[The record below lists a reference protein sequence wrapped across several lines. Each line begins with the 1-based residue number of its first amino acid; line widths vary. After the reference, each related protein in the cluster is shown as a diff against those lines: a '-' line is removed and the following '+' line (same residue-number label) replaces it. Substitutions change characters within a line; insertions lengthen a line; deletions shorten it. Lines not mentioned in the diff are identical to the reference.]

1 VYLKSLTVRGFKSFA
16 DKTEIL
22 CQQGVIAVV
31 GPNGSGKSNIADAVL
46 WVLGEQSARHL
57 RGGSMEDVIFAGS
70 HSRSAL
76 GMAEVI
82 MTLDNSSGQLP
93 VEFTEVTI
101 GRRLYRSGESEY
113 LWIGKR
119 CRLSDIIDLLE
130 EPGLGRGIYSVISQG
145 RIDEVLSGRPDERR
159 ALVDEAAGVLKH
171 RKRKERAE
179 RKLDRVQQNLVRV
192 TDIHSEVKKQIGPL
206 KRQAE
211 SARVA
216 IDLQKQLEDLQVSL
230 TVSDLKKFQTDW
242 DAAGKVISESKG
254 ELTGIQK
261 NLEVVSEQLGSLRHE
276 AAGLTGS
283 IAERA
288 RLKETSI
295 RSSEILKG
303 MDRDVRTRFRM
314 IHSQSH
320 EITSRLEDF
329 ENSQDLTEQVLQTAK
344 TTKEAA
350 ATVVESASEKL
361 IVSRN
366 VLSAK
371 RANLLKHQEVENA
384 RVRDIGQR
392 AEELAKIR
400 SSMELLDSRVEE
412 LNRSSSTHGTALNQT
427 NVRAEA
433 LDAKDMPESLLALDS
448 ARTLVEQTQKAL
460 ATDIEKAEEIQRRF
474 DDELGSEN
482 LLAEELAGLKAE
494 GETLQGM
501 LDHSRG
507 SVGDDSASKT
517 IDDDFRGYISEL
529 LNVPEEVEELVTQV
543 LSDSA
548 SGLLVDGSKAALKL
562 IESRDAISGDLVI
575 LADDMVSSVPSIPLK
590 GGAIRPLNDLVST
603 KNASSKALKYLLST
617 SFIADTV
624 SAAVLES
631 SRHPNC
637 RFITIDGVILG
648 PGPTIRFS
656 GNAPKEQSSIR
667 LQRMVTEIEVSSK
680 EVSAKLQRMQDSRTK
695 LTATK
700 IQVHQDIASLRETLR
715 TARESQ
721 FDAKSSYES
730 TQSSR
735 SALGAQISEL
745 TETMRKES
753 TARDEA
759 DRLRSTLALELDT
772 LEGRARSNADG
783 LEPNPAEEMSA
794 IRTDVERLESEEVIL
809 LKNIENARE
818 SLSKADAE
826 FQKALADSA
835 SRSQQVRELRLR
847 EERIKGLGGDLPVVT
862 GLIQRSLAAS
872 EKVQEI
878 ASTQER
884 AAEQESEKNREVI
897 VQKEEARRVLRSTSD
912 TLSKKLHNAEVSQAS
927 LQAKVESSMAYLSD
941 ELEVPLETAVQLPE
955 LSIPRDEARTQVRS
969 FKARLSALGPV
980 NPVAVEEY
988 SALEERDQFL
998 SEQLEDLSES
1008 RHRVKEV
1015 IEELE
1020 RHINDVFA
1028 DTFEKASN
1036 HFSEIFSLLFPGG
1049 RGKLLLTDE
1058 DNTLDAGID
1067 IEVKLERKKFQ
1078 KLSLMSGGE
1087 RALAALAF
1095 TFALYATKPTP
1106 FCILDEVDAP
1116 LDEFNLSRFVDLI
1129 DRFRKESQFFII
1141 THQQRTMSAADVLYG
1156 VSMQAN
1162 GTTALVSQKIP
1173 EQKLSPTKSEQEEV
1187 LVD

>member
-1 VYLKSLTVRGFKSFA
+1 MYLKSLSARGFKSFA

-22 CQQGVIAVV
+22 CQRGVIAVV

-70 HSRSAL
+70 HSRPAL

-113 LWIGKR
+113 LLMGKR

-130 EPGLGRGIYSVISQG
+130 EAGLGRGIYSVISQG

-179 RKLDRVQQNLVRV
+179 RKLDKVQQNLVRV

-216 IDLQKQLEDLQVSL
+216 IDLKKQLEELQVSL
-230 TVSDLKKFQTDW
+230 TVSDLKKYQADW

-254 ELTGIQK
+254 KLTGTQK
-261 NLEVVSEQLGSLRHE
+261 DLEGVSEQLGSLRHE
-276 AAGLTGS
+276 AARLSES
-283 IAERA
+283 ITERA

-303 MDRDVRTRFRM
+303 MDRDIRTRFRM
-314 IHSQSH
+314 IHSQSQ
-320 EITSRLEDF
+320 EIVSKLEDIKG
-329 ENSQDLTEQVLQTAK
+329 SRDQTEQALQAAK
-344 TTKEAA
+344 TIRENEAA
-350 ATVVESASEKL
+350 RVETVSKALIESRDKL
-361 IVSRN
+361 SQR
-366 VLSAK
+366 
-371 RANLLKHQEVENA
+371 RADLLKLQEVENA
-384 RVRDIGQR
+384 RVRDLGRR
-392 AEELAKIR
+392 AEELAKTR
-400 SSMELLDSRVEE
+400 SNIELLGNRIAE
-412 LNRSSSTHGTALNQT
+412 LTKVSDANRSTLDQTTKRAEVLDLRDIPNAQQALNQ
-427 NVRAEA
+427 AGA
-433 LDAKDMPESLLALDS
+433 
-448 ARTLVEQTQKAL
+448 LVEQTGRDLKAG
-460 ATDIEKAEEIQRRF
+460 IEKAEKIQLRS
-474 DDELGSEN
+474 DEGLRSEN

-494 GETLQGM
+494 GETVQGM

-507 SVGDDSASKT
+507 AIGDDSAAKT

-529 LNVPEEVEELVTQV
+529 LDVPEEVEGLVTQV
-543 LSDSA
+543 LSDA
-548 SGLLVDGSKAALKL
+548 GSGLLVEGSKAALRL
-562 IESRDAISGDLVI
+562 IQSRDAISGDIVI
-575 LADDMVSSVPSIPLK
+575 LADDMVSSVPSISLQSRS
-590 GGAIRPLNDLVST
+590 IRPLSDLVST
-603 KNASSKALKYLLST
+603 KNAESSALQYLLNT

-624 SAAVLES
+624 SEALLES
-631 SRHPNC
+631 SRHPDC
-637 RFITIDGVILG
+637 RFITVDGVILG

-656 GNAPKEQSSIR
+656 GSAPKEQSSIR
-667 LQRMVTEIEVSSK
+667 LQRMVTEIEISSK
-680 EVSAKLQRMQDSRTK
+680 EKSGKLKRMQDSRAG
-695 LTATK
+695 LAATK
-700 IQVHQDIASLRETLR
+700 DEAQQDIASLREKLR
-715 TARESQ
+715 LTIETQ
-721 FDAKSSYES
+721 FDAKRAHES
-730 TQSSR
+730 TLSGR
-735 SALGAQISEL
+735 SALETKTSEL
-745 TETMRKES
+745 TETIRKDAV
-753 TARDEA
+753 ARDEA
-759 DRLRSTLALELDT
+759 DKRLAARLLELNT
-772 LEGRARSNADG
+772 LEGRAGANGSHT
-783 LEPNPAEEMSA
+783 ESSPAEKIST
-794 IRTDVERLESEEVIL
+794 IRNDVERLESEEVIFQ
-809 LKNIENARE
+809 KNIEDARE

-826 FQKALADSA
+826 FQRAHADSS
-835 SRSQQVRELRLR
+835 SRSQQVRELKAR
-847 EERIKGLGGDLPVVT
+847 EERIKSLGGDLPVLT
-862 GLIQRSLAAS
+862 ELINRSLAAS
-872 EKVQEI
+872 EKVQDI
-878 ASTQER
+878 ASTQKV
-884 AAEQESEKNREVI
+884 AAEQESVKNRAVI
-897 VQKEEARRVLRSTSD
+897 AQKEEARRILRSTSD
-912 TLSKKLHNAEVSQAS
+912 TLSRKLHDAEVSQAS
-927 LQAKVESSMAYLSD
+927 LQAKVESSMAYLNE
-941 ELEVPLETAVQLPE
+941 ELEVPLEAAVQLPE
-955 LSIPRDEARTQVRS
+955 LSTPRDEARSQVRS

-1008 RHRVKEV
+1008 RARVREV
-1015 IEELE
+1015 IEDLE

-1049 RGKLLLTDE
+1049 RGKLLLTNE

-1116 LDEFNLSRFVDLI
+1116 LDEVNLSRFVDLI

-1141 THQQRTMSAADVLYG
+1141 THQQRTMSCADVLYG
-1156 VSMQAN
+1156 VSMRAN

-1173 EQKLSPTKSEQEEV
+1173 EQKLRPDRLVPEEV